1 LILSFQLKAEGSL
14 NFFMKLAIVHDYLN
28 QYGGAERVIETL
40 HELYPD
46 VPIYTSIYTPN
57 TMPASFKEMDIRTSF
72 MQKLPMLEKY
82 FKYYLLLYPR
92 AIESL
97 NLSGYDVV
105 LSSSSAFAKGVR
117 TEKGALHIC
126 YCYTPAR
133 FVWDY
138 ENYVKKEGLLKLVS
152 KILPLAIK
160 RLRKW
165 DLETISRIDCF
176 IAISNNIKDKI
187 KKFYNRDS
195 VVIYPPVNISMFD
208 IQKGIGDYFLIVSRL
223 NSYKNL
229 DLAIRAFNLVD
240 LKLKVV
246 GVGPFRKTLEKL
258 ANGNNIEF
266 LGKVTDK
273 ELIKLYGR
281 CRALIFPG
289 EEDFGI
295 TPLEAQASGRPVIT
309 YAKGGSLETIIDGK
323 TGVLFKENNPR
334 SLLKAIE
341 QFIEIE
347 DSFDKKIIRDNAL
360 RFSAE
365 IFKEKIKTFIDK
377 KYSEHTNKNV

>member
-1 LILSFQLKAEGSL
+1 
-14 NFFMKLAIVHDYLN
+14 MKLAIVHDYLN

-72 MQKLPMLEKY
+72 MQKLPFLEKF

-97 NLSGYDVV
+97 DLSGYDVI

-126 YCYTPAR
+126 YCYTPTR

-138 ENYVKKEGLLKLVS
+138 ENYVKKEKLLKLVA
-152 KILPLAIK
+152 KVLQLAIK

-165 DLETISRIDCF
+165 DLETVSRIDFF
-176 IAISNNIKDKI
+176 IAISNNIKEKI

-195 VVIYPPVNISMFD
+195 DVIYPPVNISMFD
-208 IQKGIGDYFLIVSRL
+208 IQKGVDDYFLIVSRL
-223 NSYKNL
+223 NSYKNI
-229 DLAIRAFNLVD
+229 DLVIRAFNLVD
-240 LKLKVV
+240 LKLKIV
-246 GVGPFRKTLEKL
+246 GVGPFRKTLEQL
-258 ANGNNIEF
+258 AKSSNIEF
-266 LGKVTDK
+266 LGKVTDE

-295 TPLEAQASGRPVIT
+295 TPLEAQASGRSVVA

-323 TGVLFKENNPR
+323 TGVLFKENDPR
-334 SLLKAIE
+334 SLLEAIE

-347 DSFDKKIIRDNAL
+347 DRFDKKIIRENAL

-377 KYSEHTNKNV
+377 KYSEHTNKNI

>member
-1 LILSFQLKAEGSL
+1 
-14 NFFMKLAIVHDYLN
+14 MKLAIVHDYLN
-28 QYGGAERVIETL
+28 QYGGAERVIEAM

-46 VPIYTSIYTPN
+46 VPIYTSIYTPD

-72 MQKLPMLEKY
+72 MQKLPFLEKY

-126 YCYTPAR
+126 YCYTPTR

-138 ENYVKKEGLLKLVS
+138 ENYVKKEKLLKLVS
-152 KILPLAIK
+152 KILSLAIK
-160 RLRKW
+160 RLKKW
-165 DLETISRIDCF
+165 DLKTISRVDCF

-195 VVIYPPVNISMFD
+195 DVIYPPVETSMFD
-208 IQKGIGDYFLIVSRL
+208 IEKSVDDYFLIVARL

-229 DLAIRAFNLVD
+229 DLAVKAFNLVD
-240 LKLKVV
+240 LKLKIV
-246 GVGPFRKTLEKL
+246 GVGPFRKTLEQL
-258 ANGNNIEF
+258 AKSSNIEF
-266 LGKVTDK
+266 LGRVTDE

-295 TPLEAQASGRPVIT
+295 TPLEAQASGRPVIA

-323 TGVLFKENNPR
+323 TGVLFKENNPG

-377 KYSEHTNKNV
+377 KYSEHTNKNI

>member
-1 LILSFQLKAEGSL
+1 
-14 NFFMKLAIVHDYLN
+14 MKLAIVHDYLN

-57 TMPASFKEMDIRTSF
+57 TMPDSFKDMDIRTSF
-72 MQKLPMLEKY
+72 MQKLPFLEKY
-82 FKYYLLLYPR
+82 FKHYLLLYPK

-97 NLSGYDVV
+97 NMSDYDVV

-117 TEKGALHIC
+117 VEKGALHIC
-126 YCYTPAR
+126 YCYTPTR

-138 ENYVKKEGLLKLVS
+138 KKYVEKEKLLKPVS
-152 KILPLAIK
+152 KILQLAIK

-165 DLETISRIDCF
+165 DLETISRVDYF

-195 VVIYPPVNISMFD
+195 DVIYPPIETSIFD
-208 IQKGIGDYFLIVSRL
+208 MQKDVDDYFLIVSRL

-240 LKLKVV
+240 LKLKLKIV
-246 GVGPFRKTLEKL
+246 GVGPFKKTLEQLVKSS
-258 ANGNNIEF
+258 NIEF
-266 LGKVTDK
+266 LGKVTDE
-273 ELIKLYGR
+273 ELIRLYGR

-295 TPLEAQASGRPVIT
+295 TPLEAQASGRPVIA
-309 YAKGGSLETIIDGK
+309 YARGGSVETIIDRK
-323 TGVLFKENNPR
+323 TGIFFKENNHK

-377 KYSEHTNKNV
+377 KYSEHINKKI

>member
-1 LILSFQLKAEGSL
+1 
-14 NFFMKLAIVHDYLN
+14 MKLAIVHDYLN

-46 VPIYTSIYTPN
+46 APIYTSIYTPN
-57 TMPASFKEMDIRTSF
+57 TMLDSFKEMDIRTSF
-72 MQKLPMLEKY
+72 MQKFPFLGRY
-82 FKYYLLLYPR
+82 FKYYLLFYPR

-97 NLSGYDVV
+97 NLSGYDVI

-117 TEKGALHIC
+117 PEKGALHIC
-126 YCYTPAR
+126 YCYTPTR

-138 ENYVKKEGLLKLVS
+138 ENYVKKERLSKLVS

-165 DLETISRIDCF
+165 DLETLSGIDWF
-176 IAISNNIKDKI
+176 IAISNNIRDKI

-195 VVIYPPVNISMFD
+195 VVIYPPVDISMFD

-223 NSYKNL
+223 NSYKNI
-229 DLAIRAFNLVD
+229 DLVVRTFNIVD
-240 LKLKVV
+240 LKLKIV
-246 GVGPFRKTLEKL
+246 GTGPFRKTLEQL
-258 ANGNNIEF
+258 AKGSNIEF
-266 LGKVTDK
+266 LGKVTDD
-273 ELIKLYGR
+273 ELIKLYGG

-295 TPLEAQASGRPVIT
+295 TPLEAQASGRPVIA
-309 YAKGGSLETIIDGK
+309 YAKGGSLETIIDKK
-323 TGVLFKENNPR
+323 TGIFFKDNNPK

-347 DSFDKKIIRDNAL
+347 DRFDKKIIRENAL
-360 RFSAE
+360 RFSKE
-365 IFKEKIKTFIDK
+365 IFKDKIKTFIDQKYNEHANK
-377 KYSEHTNKNV
+377 KN

>member
-1 LILSFQLKAEGSL
+1 
-14 NFFMKLAIVHDYLN
+14 MKLAIVHDYLN

-72 MQKLPMLEKY
+72 MQKLPFLEKF

-97 NLSGYDVV
+97 NLSSYDVV

-126 YCYTPAR
+126 YCYTPTR

-138 ENYVKKEGLLKLVS
+138 ENYVKKEKLLKLVS
-152 KILPLAIK
+152 KILSLAIK
-160 RLRKW
+160 RLKKW
-165 DLETISRIDCF
+165 DLETLSGIDWF

-195 VVIYPPVNISMFD
+195 LVIYPPVKISMFN
-208 IQKGIGDYFLIVSRL
+208 IQKGVDDYFLIVSRL
-223 NSYKNL
+223 NSYKNI
-229 DLAIRAFNLVD
+229 DLVIRAFNLVD
-240 LKLKVV
+240 LKLKIV
-246 GVGPFRKTLEKL
+246 GTGPFRKTLEQL

-266 LGKVTDK
+266 LGKVTDE

-295 TPLEAQASGRPVIT
+295 TPLEAQASGRPVIA
-309 YAKGGSLETIIDGK
+309 YAKGGSVETVIDGK
-323 TGVLFKENNPR
+323 TGIFFKENNYK
-334 SLLKAIE
+334 SLLKAVE

-347 DSFDKKIIRDNAL
+347 DRFDKKIIRENVL
-360 RFSAE
+360 RFSTE

-377 KYSEHTNKNV
+377 KYSEHTNKNI

>member
-1 LILSFQLKAEGSL
+1 
-14 NFFMKLAIVHDYLN
+14 MKLAIVHDYLN

-72 MQKLPMLEKY
+72 MQKLPFLEKY
-82 FKYYLLLYPR
+82 FKYYLLLYPK
-92 AIESL
+92 AMESL
-97 NLSGYDVV
+97 DLSGYDVI

-126 YCYTPAR
+126 YCYTPTR

-138 ENYVKKEGLLKLVS
+138 YNYVKKEELSRLLPKF
-152 KILPLAIK
+152 LPLAIK
-160 RLRKW
+160 RLRRW
-165 DLETISRIDCF
+165 DLETLSRIDCF

-195 VVIYPPVNISMFD
+195 DVIYPPVNISMFD
-208 IQKGIGDYFLIVSRL
+208 MQKDVDDYFLIVSRL
-223 NSYKNL
+223 NSYKNI
-229 DLAIRAFNLVD
+229 DLVIRAFNIVD
-240 LKLKVV
+240 LKLKIV
-246 GVGPFRKTLEKL
+246 GVGPFRKTLEQL
-258 ANGNNIEF
+258 AKSSNIEF
-266 LGKVTDK
+266 LGKVTDD
-273 ELIKLYGR
+273 ELIELYGR

-295 TPLEAQASGRPVIT
+295 TPLEAQASGRPVIA
-309 YAKGGSLETIIDGK
+309 YAKGGSLETIIDKK
-323 TGVLFKENNPR
+323 TGIFFKDNNPK
-334 SLLKAIE
+334 SLLKAVE

-347 DSFDKKIIRDNAL
+347 DRFDKKIIRENAL

-365 IFKEKIKTFIDK
+365 IFKEKIKTFIDQKYNEHANK
-377 KYSEHTNKNV
+377 KN

>member
-1 LILSFQLKAEGSL
+1 
-14 NFFMKLAIVHDYLN
+14 MKLAIVHDYLN
-28 QYGGAERVIETL
+28 QYGGAERVIEAM

-46 VPIYTSIYTPN
+46 VPIYTSIYTPD

-72 MQKLPMLEKY
+72 MQKLPFLEKY

-126 YCYTPAR
+126 YCYTPTR

-138 ENYVKKEGLLKLVS
+138 ENYVKKEKLLKLVS
-152 KILPLAIK
+152 KILSLAIK
-160 RLRKW
+160 RLKKW
-165 DLETISRIDCF
+165 DLKTISRVDCF

-195 VVIYPPVNISMFD
+195 DVIYPPVETSMFD
-208 IQKGIGDYFLIVSRL
+208 IEKSVDDYFLIVARL

-229 DLAIRAFNLVD
+229 DLAVKAFNLVD
-240 LKLKVV
+240 LKLKIV
-246 GVGPFRKTLEKL
+246 GVGPFRKTLEQL
-258 ANGNNIEF
+258 AKSSNIEF
-266 LGKVTDK
+266 LGKATDE

-295 TPLEAQASGRPVIT
+295 TPLEAQASGRPVIA
-309 YAKGGSLETIIDGK
+309 YAKGGSIETVIDGK
-323 TGVLFKENNPR
+323 TGIFFKENNHK
-334 SLLKAIE
+334 SLLRAIE
-341 QFIEIE
+341 QFVEIE

-377 KYSEHTNKNV
+377 KYSEHTNKNI